1 MISSQKNHTA
11 LIILVGISAL
21 LLSSLALLFDPKKSL
36 MIVAGLFVVF
46 FIFRDPRI
54 GLALTIVAILN
65 FATKGKFTI
74 GAEGLFLSV
83 AKVLG
88 FLTAVAWLLH
98 HLIQKKKIIFTRSM
112 WFGLGFVAISLLSVL
127 VAPDKK
133 WALIDVSKL
142 FIDYTLFFLLIN
154 LISTIKQ
161 LKGFVLLLVLT
172 AFIASTAAIVQ
183 VKFPI
188 FQMSGADS
196 VIKFGHEEGGIKDP
210 QELKS
215 GSFVRPTGTLGH
227 PNWLSLFLVT
237 LLPLTLYGISSPDFK
252 KFKYFCLLVLVCQL
266 VALILTHDRMAFLGI
281 VFVFGLALWF
291 RLILVTPLLIVSICL
306 ALFIAPFYVPATYL
320 ERVFSIDNYKK
331 SSSISSRWGLL
342 KAGLGMFI
350 DHPLTG
356 VGAGNF
362 GTVLLNE
369 YPDSEAART
378 VYHLREFSN
387 STISDHSQ
395 AAHNM
400 YVEVAS
406 ETGIFGLI
414 VYMVFIFG
422 AARNMYLLH
431 YHRGGLQELKK
442 LPITFM
448 ISILAFAFIGLFLHA
463 QLQKVWWIVI
473 GLSIAYSQI
482 ILNQNKLAA
491 EKE

>member
-1 MISSQKNHTA
+1 MISSQKNYTLHIA
-11 LIILVGISAL
+11 LIGVFAL
-21 LLSSLALLFDPKKSL
+21 FLSSLALLFGPKKVL
-36 MIVAGLFVVF
+36 MIVGGLFAVF

-54 GLALTIVAILN
+54 GLALTIIAILN
-65 FATKGKFTI
+65 FGTKGKFTI
-74 GAEGLFLSV
+74 GAEGIFLSV
-83 AKVLG
+83 AKILG

-98 HLIQKKKIIFTRSM
+98 HLILKKKIVFTRSM
-112 WFGLGFVAISLLSVL
+112 WFGLGFVMISLASVL

-142 FIDYTLFFLLIN
+142 FVDYTLFFLLIN
-154 LISTIKQ
+154 LISTTKQ
-161 LKGFVLLLVLT
+161 LKGFILLLILT
-172 AFIASTAAIVQ
+172 AFIASTAAIIQ
-183 VKFPI
+183 VKFPA

-210 QELKS
+210 QELKA
-215 GSFVRPTGTLGH
+215 GSFVRPTGTLNH

-237 LLPLTLYGISSPDFK
+237 LLPLTLYTISSPDFK
-252 KFKYFCLLVLVCQL
+252 KFKYVCLIVLVCQL
-266 VALILTHDRMAFLGI
+266 IAIILTHDRMGFLGI

-306 ALFIAPFYVPATYL
+306 ALFIAPFFVPATYL
-320 ERVFSIDNYKK
+320 ERVFSIENYKK

-342 KAGLGMFI
+342 KAGLGMFM

-356 VGAGNF
+356 VGAGSF
-362 GTVLLNE
+362 GATLMKE
-369 YPDSEAART
+369 YPESEAART
-378 VYHLREFSN
+378 VYYLRESSE
-387 STISDHSQ
+387 STITDHSQ

-414 VYMVFIFG
+414 VYMIFIFG
-422 AARNMYLLH
+422 AAKNMYYLH
-431 YHRGGLQELKK
+431 CRGGLKELHN
-442 LPITFM
+442 LPAAFM
-448 ISILAFAFIGLFLHA
+448 VSILAFSFIGLFLHA

-482 ILNQNKLAA
+482 VLNQIKQEAD
-491 EKE
+491 KE